1 MRFINVQLEKTGNK
15 ISSIIF
21 SKDIVKIVFTDNSK
35 MEILKDTFTDFYLYE
50 GKDLSEEEILSIRKR
65 NEIILIKKSALVLL
79 SNKMYSC
86 NELTNKLI
94 DRNYS
99 KELIDACLI
108 DLQKIRLVDDEKLSS
123 ILVEEYNEKLYGEDK
138 IKHLL
143 KTRGINPKKVDQIE
157 FEENL
162 ELDKCQALLKKYV
175 LKKTNLSYSSL
186 KINACSYLLNMGFK
200 QRIISKTISLVEQMT
215 SKEDDKE
222 KLLKLLEK
230 YVIIHQVDLNDKF
243 QKEKIVKRYIA
254 KGYNINII
262 NECIEEIQWKN

>member
-50 GKDLSEEEILSIRKR
+50 GKDLSEEEILSIKKR

-162 ELDKCQALLKKYV
+162 EIDK
-175 LKKTNLSYSSL
+175 
-186 KINACSYLLNMGFK
+186 
-200 QRIISKTISLVEQMT
+200 
-215 SKEDDKE
+215 
-222 KLLKLLEK
+222 
-230 YVIIHQVDLNDKF
+230 
-243 QKEKIVKRYIA
+243 
-254 KGYNINII
+254 
-262 NECIEEIQWKN
+262 